1 MTNSLKE
8 FALDREQL
16 KLKMKVILLN
26 SSQTLWK
33 INEEVKKTG
42 KYKEA
47 MESVL
52 TEAKWL
58 SYKADNLESE

>member
-47 MESVL
+47 MEAVL
-52 TEAKWL
+52 TEAQWL